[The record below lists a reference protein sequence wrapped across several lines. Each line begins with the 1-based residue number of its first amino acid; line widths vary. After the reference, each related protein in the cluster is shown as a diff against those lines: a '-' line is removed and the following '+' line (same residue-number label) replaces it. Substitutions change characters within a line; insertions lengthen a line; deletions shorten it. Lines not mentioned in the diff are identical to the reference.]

1 MRKKL
6 PTWILNNIVIKE
18 PWVNEEIKNKIKKY
32 LKANDNE
39 DTTHPILWDATK
51 GVLKEKL

>member
-39 DTTHPILWDATK
+39 DTTPPNLWDATK
-51 GVLKEKL
+51 GVLKGKL

>member
-1 MRKKL
+1 M
-6 PTWILNNIVIKE
+6 VIKE